1 MDEEEQVND
10 SCLIQGAFEAGESP
24 LFSDRMRNLHLRL
37 SSALK
42 RRLRKLP
49 RMLAGRTAKSAGSGY
64 SHREHTDGLE
74 ISPPVERN
82 LFHPGDIVEVLPLE
96 DIEKTLDERGC
107 FEGLGFMH
115 PMRKYCEK
123 RARVMKKARTIFDER
138 KWKMI
143 KVRNVYLVEGMMC
156 DGRDVFDA
164 EGCDRSCFF
173 FWKDAWLRKVE

>member
-1 MDEEEQVND
+1 VDEKEHVND
-10 SCLIQGAFEAGESP
+10 NCMIQVVYEAGEPP
-24 LFSDRMRNLHLRL
+24 LVSDRMRSLHLRL

-42 RRLRKLP
+42 RRLKKLP
-49 RMLAGRTAKSAGSGY
+49 RMLAGRSGKSAGRGY
-64 SHREHTDGLE
+64 SHRGPEDGVGV
-74 ISPPVERN
+74 SPPVERN
-82 LFHPGDIVEVLPLE
+82 LFHPGDMVEVLSLE

-115 PMRKYCEK
+115 PMRKYCGK
-123 RARVMKKARTIFDER
+123 RGRVIKKARTIFDER

-143 KVRNVYLVEGMMC
+143 KVRNVYLIEGMMC

-164 EGCDRSCFF
+164 EGCDRCCFF